1 MLPDYPELKRELRAD
16 LNLQLR
22 LVVNMSAPLA
32 SRLRSYYQAVGDKFT
47 YVTTEGT
54 LITKKFLRM
63 AAKLEVPAGLSSSAT
78 HEELTKQAFEAAKN
92 IAQQSEGLLFSTL
105 DEEIKQVGNA
115 IDAGGRPF
123 DPNMMWDGIERMD
136 LDFDERSGEP
146 IMPTI
151 VVHPDMMK
159 AIAHKIPEWEADP
172 PLQRR
177 RAEVLARKKEEW
189 RDRES
194 RRKLVG

>member
-32 SRLRSYYQAVGDKFT
+32 SRIRSYYQAEGDKFT
-47 YVTTEGT
+47 YETTEGKR
-54 LITKKFLRM
+54 ITKRFLRM

-78 HEELTKQAFEAAKN
+78 HEEFTKHALEAAKG
-92 IAQQSEGLLFSTL
+92 IAQQSEKLLFSTL

-115 IDAGGRPF
+115 IDVGGRPF

-146 IMPTI
+146 KMPTI
-151 VVHPDMMK
+151 VVHPDTMK
-159 AIAHKIPEWEADP
+159 ALAQKIPKWEADP
-172 PLQRR
+172 ALQRR
-177 RAEVLARKKEEW
+177 RAEVLARKKEQW

-194 RRKLVG
+194 HRKLVG